1 MMRGWARAEHEQIE
15 DGIAEM
21 RQGLA
26 ASRAAGSDVMRPYF
40 LALLAELHGKLGQA
54 TEGLGVL
61 AEAQEAV
68 DNSRERWWQP
78 ELYRLKGELTL
89 KRSGD
94 RTPGAENE
102 SEAGTYFQ
110 QSLEMA
116 SRLSAKSLELRA
128 ALSLSRL
135 WQKQG
140 RRAQARRVLGEVY
153 GRFTEGFDTA
163 DLQEARTLLV
173 EL

>member
-1 MMRGWARAEHEQIE
+1 
-15 DGIAEM
+15 
-21 RQGLA
+21 
-26 ASRAAGSDVMRPYF
+26 MRPYF
-40 LALLAELHGKLGQA
+40 LALLAELYQRLGQA
-54 TEGLGVL
+54 TEGLAVL

-68 DNSRERWWQP
+68 DKSGERSWAP

-89 KRSGD
+89 QRSGD
-94 RTPGAENE
+94 RTAGTE
-102 SEAGTYFQ
+102 SQSEIETYFQ

-116 SRLSAKSLELRA
+116 SRIGAKSLELRA

-135 WQKQG
+135 WQQQG
-140 RRAQARRVLGEVY
+140 RRAEARRVLGDVY

-163 DLQEARTLLV
+163 DLQEARTLLA